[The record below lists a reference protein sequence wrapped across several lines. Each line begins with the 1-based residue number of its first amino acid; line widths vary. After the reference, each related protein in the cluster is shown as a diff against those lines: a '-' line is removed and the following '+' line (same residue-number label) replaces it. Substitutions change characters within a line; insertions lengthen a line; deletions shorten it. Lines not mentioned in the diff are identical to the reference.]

1 MFTLFLFFLYTSTLW
16 AQATEYEALWAKET
30 LGRGDGETPLRFSLY
45 KHNGDDTGNTLLAIG
60 GVHGDEPGSYFAASL
75 LASHYHITKGNLW
88 VVPNLNHESIVHNR
102 RGVFG
107 DMNRKFDYVAPDDPD
122 YDIVMMIKSII
133 LEPEVDLVLNMHDG
147 HGFYRDR
154 WENYIFNPRAWG
166 QSYVIDQ
173 KTLDGVKFGNMDEI
187 GREVGEKLNSHL
199 AENHHYFNVK
209 NTQTRDLDEEMQKSL
224 TWFAV
229 THLKPAFGIETSKN
243 IDALAIKVAYHL
255 RSAEAFMD
263 IMGIE
268 YERNFELSFDGV
280 QKALENYGHIY
291 INNQITLDL
300 IDLRRALHYVPM
312 ARTGNE
318 ITFDN
323 PLGAAKWMGD
333 RYHIYVGN
341 NHVSTLYPQ
350 YFDLGC
356 DLKSVRF
363 VANGRTQ
370 DVAIGQT
377 LRVEDEFMVVPTPG
391 VRVNVIGFVTPG
403 KSSQDGVAIGRGD
416 ILRRFSQDVRA
427 QTFRVEFYEGE
438 SFCGMINVQF
448 PAR

>member
-1 MFTLFLFFLYTSTLW
+1 VCAPLLW
-16 AQATEYEALWAKET
+16 AQATEYEALWPQKALE
-30 LGRGDGETPLRFSLY
+30 RGDGEGHLRFSLY

-60 GVHGDEPGSYFAASL
+60 GVHGDEPGSYFAAGI
-75 LASHYHITKGNLW
+75 LASHYRITKGNLW

-107 DMNRKFDYVAPDDPD
+107 DMNRKFNYVAPDDPD
-122 YDIVMMIKSII
+122 HDVVMMIKSVI

-173 KTLDGVKFGNMDEI
+173 KTLNGVKFGNMDEI
-187 GREVGEKLNSHL
+187 ARGVGERLNDYL

-209 NTQTRDLDEEMQKSL
+209 NTQTRDLDEEMQQSL

-255 RSAEAFMD
+255 RSVEAFMET
-263 IMGIE
+263 MGIE
-268 YERNFELSFDGV
+268 YERSFDLTFDSV
-280 QKALENYGHIY
+280 QQVLEEYGRVY

-300 IDLRRALHYVPM
+300 IDLRRRLHYVPM
-312 ARTGNE
+312 ARTGNH

-341 NHVSTLYPQ
+341 HHVSTLYPQ
-350 YFDLGC
+350 YFGIDC
-356 DLKSVRF
+356 DVKSVRF
-363 VANGRTQ
+363 VADGQAQ
-370 DVAIGQT
+370 DVAMGET
-377 LRVEDEFMVVPTPG
+377 LKVKKEFLVVPTPG
-391 VRVNVIGFVTPG
+391 VRVNVIGFVTSDRG
-403 KSSQDGVAIGRGD
+403 SQDGITVRRGE
-416 ILRRFSQDVRA
+416 IMKRFSQDVRA
-427 QTFRVEFYEGE
+427 RTFRVEFYRNED
-438 SFCGMINVQF
+438 FCGMVNVQF
-448 PAR
+448 L